1 MTLEECLEKHKFV
14 SEVSEFDMKYKGE
27 PHHFKIDDKYN
38 RLTIVKM
45 GHIMYGVKTPKK
57 QKACIC
63 RCECGNYVGPIRLVS
78 LLNGDSMSCGCYQRE
93 LHSKQMKERN
103 FKHGSAQR
111 GKQEHLYILWGAM
124 KDRATNH
131 NRWDAKHYADKGI
144 TLYEDWNDYEIF
156 KEWALNNGYSEGM
169 SIDRIDNSKGY
180 CPENCH
186 WIPLKNQNKNKTT
199 NRVITVNGRS
209 QILADWCRELNLNSK
224 LVSSRLS
231 RGWSELRA
239 LELI

>member
-27 PHHFKIDDKYN
+27 LHHFKIDDKYN

-45 GHIMYGVKTPKK
+45 GHIMCGIKTPKK

-63 RCECGNYVGPIRLVS
+63 KCECGNYVGPIRLAS

-124 KDRATNH
+124 KDRATNY
-131 NRWDAKHYADKGI
+131 NRRDAKHYASKGI
-144 TLYEDWNDYEIF
+144 TLYEDWNNYETF

-186 WIPLKNQNKNKTT
+186 WIPLKEQNKNKTT
-199 NRVITVNGRS
+199 NRIITIDGKS
-209 QILADWCRELNLNSK
+209 QILSDWCRELNLNRN

-231 RGWSELRA
+231 RGWSERRA